1 MYDEFFNFLKMLQKT
16 DSAGIPRLVQDR
28 VKELERDAEK
38 TQVLPIKKSYSQ
50 YIAPTARC
58 FQNPHQKGVFIDNMS
73 QYLATEIVST
83 MKKSLQYCDCDIP
96 ANRQKMCNYVLNLL
110 TNWILIDY
118 VQPLRVLDKR
128 INEQELFKETGISNF
143 KDLGKYLDEHA
154 YNYAKYNDLTTGRE
168 SFTSEMFAQKCVSDF
183 EASLITHNTLK
194 FLGFDTEVVFME
206 QGAGVLVR
214 NENDINNQLIFPK
227 RIAQYVVETKS
238 DSKGRHTFRACSCAI
253 DHFDSAKQFNDW
265 YYGNGTFNFQS
276 RDNRYFWDI
285 EQDEKYLKEQEFLPK
300 FQVSGLNKTKDNIY
314 QM

>member
-1 MYDEFFNFLKMLQKT
+1 MYDEFFNFLKILQKT
-16 DSAGIPRLVQDR
+16 DSASIPRLVQDR

-58 FQNPHQKGVFIDNMS
+58 FQNPHQKGVFIDNMP
-73 QYLATEIVST
+73 QYLATEVVTIL
-83 MKKSLQYCDCDIP
+83 KDAFQNYNCDNP
-96 ANRQKMCNYVLNLL
+96 ADRQKMSNYVLNLL
-110 TNWILIDY
+110 TNWVLMDY

-128 INEQELFKETGISNF
+128 INEQELFKETGILNF

-168 SFTSEMFAQKCVSDF
+168 SFTSEMFAQKCASEF
-183 EASLITHNTLK
+183 EVSLITHNMLK
-194 FLGFDTEVVFME
+194 FLGFDTEVVFTD

-227 RIAQYVVETKS
+227 RMAQYVVETKS

-253 DHFDSAKQFNDW
+253 EHFDSAKQFYDW
-265 YYGNGTFNFQS
+265 YYGNGTLNFQS
-276 RDNRYFWDI
+276 RDSRYFWDI
-285 EQDEKYLKEQEFLPK
+285 DPDEKYLKEQEFLPQ